1 MRLVALIIVIQLQRF
16 MIKEKNRFTISFLV
30 CTFKMKLTLIYKI
43 VIDNMNGDMTLS
55 MKGDLVSREAISF
68 GS

>member
-1 MRLVALIIVIQLQRF
+1 MQLVALIIVIELQRF
-16 MIKEKNRFTISFLV
+16 MIKEKNRFSISFLV
-30 CTFKMKLTLIYKI
+30 CSFKMKLTLIYKI
-43 VIDNMNGDMTLS
+43 VLENMNGDMTLS